1 MILQVLRFHS
11 SKYSGERKKIKENQF
26 YLLRTIYNVNITL
39 IKKKKLLYGLLLGFK
54 YQSTTAQIR
63 QEKEI

>member
-39 IKKKKLLYGLLLGFK
+39 IKKKLLYGLLLGFK